1 MGNSANSKDEKP
13 THLLCANKNFPNSL
27 NIRVLYGDILT
38 YPANCFLL
46 SSETLLSS
54 SNVPSDFKHIA
65 DEIRQIS
72 LNQSTGSMPNVLQRL
87 TRVDAIQVQVFVL
100 YLPKHCPDTI
110 EVINETLDRILASKY
125 KVVVIDPLIG
135 SGTQYGC
142 DVIAKHIAH
151 HLFSVRK
158 DELVPQK
165 PVSGTDELPQ
175 HNSFSHSNYDE
186 DSLDEEDDRHGDVK
200 MVYAS
205 PSQESVWKE
214 VEKAEVEE
222 RNEVDISF
230 RIVCRWMCHAKMYT
244 KCIFRIHVS
253 KKMKVIDLR
262 HSKIRI

>member
-13 THLLCANKNFPNSL
+13 AHLLCANKNFPNSL

-38 YPANCFLL
+38 YPSNCFLL

-54 SNVPSDFKHIA
+54 NVSSDFKHIA
-65 DEIRQIS
+65 DEMRQIS
-72 LNQSTGSMPNVLQRL
+72 LDQYAGSMPNVLQRH
-87 TRVDAIQVQVFVL
+87 TRVDGIEVQVFVL
-100 YLPKHCPDTI
+100 YLPKHCSDTI
-110 EVINETLDRILASKY
+110 EVINETLDRILTDKY

-151 HLFSVRK
+151 HLFSLRK
-158 DELVPQK
+158 DELLPPT
-165 PVSGTDELPQ
+165 PVSDYDELPE
-175 HNSFSHSNYDE
+175 HNSFSHSKYDE
-186 DSLDEEDDRHGDVK
+186 NSLDEENNRHVK

-230 RIVCRWMCHAKMYT
+230 RVVCRWMCHAKMYT